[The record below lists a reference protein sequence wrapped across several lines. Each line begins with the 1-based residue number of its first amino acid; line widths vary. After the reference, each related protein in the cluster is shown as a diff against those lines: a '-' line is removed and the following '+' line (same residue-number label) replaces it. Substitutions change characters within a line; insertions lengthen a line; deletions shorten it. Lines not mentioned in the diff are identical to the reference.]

1 MEILTRSKTRCDRS
15 NWIRGLK
22 AWKVLIEG
30 VLRGR
35 DLKSYFI
42 E

>member
-1 MEILTRSKTRCDRS
+1 MEVLTRSKTRCDR
-15 NWIRGLK
+15 IRGLK
-22 AWKVLIEG
+22 AQKVLIEG
-30 VLRGR
+30 ILRGR